1 MNAALQPIARWQYLS
16 TQTQCGGSAA
26 RSRCPARPLKPL
38 YHYVLTSPP
47 TSISRFS
54 FLLVNGGASTAWGVA
69 LAVFASGVVP
79 VTWGVSQ
86 YGQQHPAL
94 TNVIMAGIATLA
106 TAHLQYTVRHA
117 AQEHATMRLSQGL
130 PLLTWGW
137 LQGAAAGNIWPPLQ
151 SKWTWGG
158 WLLLFVGMAG
168 HSASI
173 VAILQPQSWFDHIH
187 FNDPTP
193 CGMDPARLTLNSNF
207 TAQPAMD
214 QGAFRI
220 GLQLGNYGDQIAAN
234 TMTAVPGRVY
244 VKDNFGYGALGGLIN
259 GLQEV
264 AGIEIDAWCDSS
276 SDLPSVWASVF
287 PDPPLAAL
295 NIKGTGTAVASIA
308 SDGSRAV
315 IQSSVNST
323 YTPFNS
329 TSVSFCWTSM
339 YAALDASGSGAIF
352 IADNSGLSTSCA
364 WVAIPRLVHVEI
376 RGWIAFASNIDDSP
390 TAPAPVGRAVYATL
404 RGIAEAVRLGA
415 SLYAPSKGYPSIIE
429 GWYPSPDIIME
440 TLLAD
445 GLKSA
450 LTQYSVWCLADRD
463 RCGAAGIAICNSNN
477 RTVQEHWRFGNEHFL
492 GITAI
497 VLNIVFGLYALWVW
511 CRVVRRPRVKGVEP
525 FKVVN
530 GFKIGLD
537 TSTAQHEGNAD
548 GFWAL
553 HKGRVGVRGERWTAV
568 EPEEAQESESV
579 PLDPTGR
586 SP

>member
-1 MNAALQPIARWQYLS
+1 MPFYAMRLLKWTRRTLSVPSKTTQAALPL
-16 TQTQCGGSAA
+16 
-26 RSRCPARPLKPL
+26 RP
-38 YHYVLTSPP
+38 HLTSGFDL
-47 TSISRFS
+47 SLF

-69 LAVFASGVVP
+69 LAVFATGVVP
-79 VTWGVSQ
+79 VTWSISQ
-86 YGQQHPAL
+86 YGRQHPGL
-94 TNVIMAGIATLA
+94 TNVIVTGIATLA

-117 AQEHATMRLSQGL
+117 AQEHATMRLYEGL

-137 LQGAAAGNIWPPLQ
+137 LQAAAAGDIWPPLQ
-151 SKWTWGG
+151 SKWMWGG

-193 CGMDPARLTLNSNF
+193 CGVDPTRLTLNSNF

-234 TMTAVPGRVY
+234 TTTAVPGRVY
-244 VKDNFGYGALGGLIN
+244 VKENIGYGAVGGLVN
-259 GLQEV
+259 ALQEV

-276 SDLPSVWASVF
+276 RDLPSVWASVF
-287 PDPPLAAL
+287 PDLPLAAL
-295 NIKGTGTAVASIA
+295 NINDTGTSVASIA
-308 SDGSRAV
+308 SDGSHAV
-315 IQSSVNST
+315 IQTSVNST
-323 YTPFNS
+323 YTPFTS
-329 TSVSFCWTSM
+329 TSVSFSWTSM
-339 YAALDASGSGAIF
+339 YAAVNASGSGAMF
-352 IADNSGLSTSCA
+352 IADNSGLSTSCT
-364 WVAIPRLVHVEI
+364 WVATPRLVHVEI
-376 RGWIAFASNIDDSP
+376 RNWIAFASDVDDAP

-404 RGIAEAVRLGA
+404 QGIAEAVRHGA

-429 GWYPSPDIIME
+429 GWYPSPAIIME
-440 TLLAD
+440 ALLAD

-450 LTQYSVWCLADRD
+450 LTQYSEWCWPNTD
-463 RCGAAGIAICNSNN
+463 RCGAAGITICNSND
-477 RTVQEHWRFGNEHFL
+477 RTVQEHWQFGNEHFL
-492 GITAI
+492 GIPAI
-497 VLNIVFGLYALWVW
+497 ILNIVFGFYALWVL
-511 CRVVRRPRVKGVEP
+511 CRVARRPRVKGVEP

-537 TSTAQHEGNAD
+537 TSTAQHEGNVD

-553 HKGRVGVRGERWTAV
+553 HKGRVGVRGESLTIV
-568 EPEEAQESESV
+568 EEPEEAQKSESV
-579 PLDPTGR
+579 PLDPSGS